1 VREWFSAGEF
11 SLRPHAQ
18 ALSMMQ
24 ERFIQRRWVSWSVI
38 FACWTLYGI
47 FFASQV
53 TLQQAYMGR
62 AVTWR
67 NNFAAWLVCGYL
79 WAMLTAPILYLSRRF
94 PIKRR
99 HWLRGALFHFICSL
113 IAAAILLGIYVLAAR
128 LIGLPVASQP
138 LGAAFLAMVILEYHF
153 SFLIYWA
160 ILGIDHALRYYRKYQ
175 ERELQASQLETRLAQ
190 AQLQVLKM
198 QLHPHFLFNTLHAIS
213 TLMHRDVE
221 AADRMIARL
230 SDLLRLALDNEGVQ
244 EVTLKQELELLERYL
259 EIEQTRFRD
268 RLTVE
273 MSIEPET
280 LDARVPNLIL
290 QPLVENAI
298 QHGLAPRRGQGRIEI
313 GARRTNGTLAISVR
327 DDGRG
332 LRGGAGETLIKEGVG
347 LSNTRARLLQLY
359 GGRATF
365 ELSNAPEGGTLCSL
379 AIPFHEDEPEI

>member
-1 VREWFSAGEF
+1 MR
-11 SLRPHAQ
+11 
-18 ALSMMQ
+18 

-53 TLQQAYMGR
+53 TVQQAYMGR

-79 WAMLTAPILYLSRRF
+79 WAMLTPLILYLSRRF
-94 PIKRR
+94 PIKRQT
-99 HWLRGALFHFICSL
+99 WLRGALFHFASSL
-113 IAAAILLGIYVLAAR
+113 VVAAFLLGLYVLAAK
-128 LIGLPVASQP
+128 LAGLPVASQP
-138 LGAAFLAMVILEYHF
+138 LGTAFLALVILEYHF
-153 SFLIYWA
+153 SLLIYWA

-175 ERELQASQLETRLAQ
+175 ERELQASQLEAKLAQ

-213 TLMHRDVE
+213 TLMHRDVD

-273 MSIEPET
+273 MSIDPEV

-298 QHGLAPRRGQGRIEI
+298 QHGIAPRRGQGRIEI
-313 GARRTNGTLAISVR
+313 GARRTNGTLDIYVR

-332 LRGGAGETLIKEGVG
+332 LVDGAQGAIKEGVG
-347 LSNTRARLLQLY
+347 LSNTRARLSQLY

-365 ELSNAPEGGTLCSL
+365 ELSSAPEGGTLCSL
-379 AIPFHEDEPEI
+379 AIPFHEDEQEI

>member
-1 VREWFSAGEF
+1 MSALAD
-11 SLRPHAQ
+11 SLLRASNPLQ
-18 ALSMMQ
+18 AFYRMQ
-24 ERFIQRRWVSWSVI
+24 ERFIQRRWVSWGVI

-53 TLQQAYMGR
+53 TVQQAYMGR
-62 AVTWR
+62 PITWA
-67 NNFAAWLVCGYL
+67 NNFAAWLICGYL
-79 WAMLTAPILYLSRRF
+79 WAGLTPPILYLSRRF
-94 PIKRR
+94 PITRR
-99 HWLRGALFHFICSL
+99 NYFRGALFHFACSL
-113 IAAAILLGIYVLAAR
+113 IAAALLLGGYALAAK
-128 LIGLPVASQP
+128 LAGLPIAQQP
-138 LGAAFLAMVILEYHF
+138 LGATFLTLVIVEYHF
-153 SFLIYWA
+153 SLLIYWI
-160 ILGIDHALRYYRKYQ
+160 ILGIDHALRYYRKYR
-175 ERELQASQLETRLAQ
+175 ERELQAWQLETKLAQ

-273 MSIEPET
+273 MRIEPEV

-290 QPLVENAI
+290 QPIVENAI
-298 QHGLAPRRGQGRIEI
+298 QHGIAPRRGQGRIEI
-313 GARRTNGTLAISVR
+313 DARRTNGTLAISVR

-332 LRGGAGETLIKEGVG
+332 LVLNTEGAIKEGVG
-347 LSNTRARLLQLY
+347 VSNTRARLFQLY
-359 GGRATF
+359 GADANF
-365 ELSNAPEGGTLCSL
+365 ELHSAPEGGTLASL
-379 AIPFHEDEPEI
+379 AIPFHETSGGDSR

>member
-1 VREWFSAGEF
+1 
-11 SLRPHAQ
+11 
-18 ALSMMQ
+18 MQ
-24 ERFIQRRWVSWSVI
+24 ERFIQRRWVSWSVT

-53 TLQQAYMGR
+53 TVQQVYMGR
-62 AVTWR
+62 PVTWR
-67 NNFAAWLVCGYL
+67 NNFASWLICGYL
-79 WAMLTAPILYLSRRF
+79 WAILTPPILYLSRRF
-94 PIKRR
+94 PIERR
-99 HWLRGALFHFICSL
+99 NWPKATLFHFVCSL
-113 IAAAILLGIYVLAAR
+113 IVSAILLAAYVLAAK
-128 LIGLPVASQP
+128 LAALPLAQQP
-138 LGAAFLAMVILEYHF
+138 LGTAYFALVIVEYHF
-153 SFLIYWA
+153 SLLIYW
-160 ILGIDHALRYYRKYQ
+160 IVLGIDHALRYYRKYR

-213 TLMHRDVE
+213 TLMHRDVD

-244 EVTLKQELELLERYL
+244 EVSLKQELELLERYL

-273 MSIEPET
+273 MHIDSEV

-298 QHGLAPRRGQGRIEI
+298 KHGIAPRRERGRIEI
-313 GARRTNGTLAISVR
+313 GARRSNGTLAISVR

-332 LRGGAGETLIKEGVG
+332 LTHGAEEKIKEGVG
-347 LSNTRARLLQLY
+347 LSNTRARLSQLY
-359 GGRATF
+359 GAQASF
-365 ELSNAPEGGTLCSL
+365 ELQSAPGGGMVASL
-379 AIPFHEDEPEI
+379 AIPFHKEEMRADGEDSRTDSG

>member
-1 VREWFSAGEF
+1 
-11 SLRPHAQ
+11 L
-18 ALSMMQ
+18 
-24 ERFIQRRWVSWSVI
+24 
-38 FACWTLYGI
+38 
-47 FFASQV
+47 
-53 TLQQAYMGR
+53 
-62 AVTWR
+62 
-67 NNFAAWLVCGYL
+67 
-79 WAMLTAPILYLSRRF
+79 
-94 PIKRR
+94 
-99 HWLRGALFHFICSL
+99 
-113 IAAAILLGIYVLAAR
+113 
-128 LIGLPVASQP
+128 
-138 LGAAFLAMVILEYHF
+138 
-153 SFLIYWA
+153 LIYWV
-160 ILGIDHALRYYRKYQ
+160 ILGIDHALRYYTKYR
-175 ERELQASQLETRLAQ
+175 ERELQASQLEARLAQ

-273 MSIEPET
+273 MRIEPEV

-298 QHGLAPRRGQGRIEI
+298 QHGITPRRGQGRIEI
-313 GARRTNGTLAISVR
+313 GARRTNGTLDIYVR

-332 LRGGAGETLIKEGVG
+332 LAGATDETVKEGVG

-359 GGRATF
+359 GGHARF
-365 ELSNAPEGGTLCSL
+365 ELRCPPEGGTLASL
-379 AIPFHEDEPEI
+379 AIPFHEGEQEI